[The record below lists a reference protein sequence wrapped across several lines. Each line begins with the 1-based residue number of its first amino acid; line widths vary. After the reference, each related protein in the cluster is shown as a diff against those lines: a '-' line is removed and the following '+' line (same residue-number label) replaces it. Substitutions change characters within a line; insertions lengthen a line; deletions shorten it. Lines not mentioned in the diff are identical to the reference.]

1 MHKAKVCYE
10 NSEDSSSFLLFGN
23 PLTAPLVS
31 GEGQSSGPQDLT
43 ENQLT
48 TISGP
53 ISSSSALTIS
63 PPAEEDFPT
72 VCSTNIIQDLPYS
85 SQPAF
90 SQFEQISVGTVQG
103 SHLVQPRIHQPPLKK
118 PRTSA
123 GCYQFLKSGYC
134 SKGNSCDYS
143 HVLRDNRVTPSD
155 CTSISGTQSTSE
167 KKEEAEL
174 LLKLRL
180 SKARAKQI
188 EYLRNKALS
197 THISESLDPPVV
209 HVGFFCAYGCSL
221 SPITGVRYTCSICT
235 SIHYCNTCESRKVH
249 NPDHPLLKYYKAV
262 QSDVS
267 PRISTVSSADN
278 SSAPEPLSF
287 SPDPLCKNNLTSPSI
302 SSFSSTAHSSI
313 SLLPD
318 ASSLSFDSSRKDFL
332 DMSIYISPITSI
344 STDHLSLLDTDTF
357 LTELYSAPISFDKI
371 LILSKEASRRSF
383 LDMKG
388 SRDTVDSLFNSA
400 LPLIKRAR
408 KTFMNTKIEIKKHYQ
423 LHAQLSRRKRDRNFP
438 KATALRVPA
447 FQYQKNVD
455 HTADKNNVT
464 SIIRNA
470 NMALMDVA
478 ISATSKDISRAIESA
493 KSVQL
498 SSARLIFNSIFCP
511 SAPLCLQFVSIDTNI
526 LKISRMLAF
535 FRLYEFLT
543 STLETAVKDID
554 GSASIDR
561 TIMPIAV
568 TKDPQ
573 RLNA

>member
-1 MHKAKVCYE
+1 
-10 NSEDSSSFLLFGN
+10 
-23 PLTAPLVS
+23 
-31 GEGQSSGPQDLT
+31 
-43 ENQLT
+43 
-48 TISGP
+48 
-53 ISSSSALTIS
+53 
-63 PPAEEDFPT
+63 
-72 VCSTNIIQDLPYS
+72 
-85 SQPAF
+85 
-90 SQFEQISVGTVQG
+90 
-103 SHLVQPRIHQPPLKK
+103 
-118 PRTSA
+118 
-123 GCYQFLKSGYC
+123 
-134 SKGNSCDYS
+134 
-143 HVLRDNRVTPSD
+143 
-155 CTSISGTQSTSE
+155 
-167 KKEEAEL
+167 
-174 LLKLRL
+174 
-180 SKARAKQI
+180 
-188 EYLRNKALS
+188 
-197 THISESLDPPVV
+197 
-209 HVGFFCAYGCSL
+209 
-221 SPITGVRYTCSICT
+221 
-235 SIHYCNTCESRKVH
+235 VH